1 MPTPALVTSIKAPS
15 RLFGKSPVPPSLWWS
30 REALPAPP
38 IRGSRSQGLCPLQ
51 ASNEFH
57 SPPEVFPQIHT
68 QWLPQPSVLAANSFS
83 KACPEPF
90 SNSFRSLRN
99 LSIRTTVRL
108 QAASHCHRSPSRQP
122 FAVTIALPHCLW
134 FAYAWGKTIGSHEPS
149 LVSVR

>member
-108 QAASHCHRSPSRQP
+108 QAGIPLAPKSQP
-122 FAVTIALPHCLW
+122 PALCCYNCFTAL
-134 FAYAWGKTIGSHEPS
+134 S
-149 LVSVR
+149 LVRLRMGK